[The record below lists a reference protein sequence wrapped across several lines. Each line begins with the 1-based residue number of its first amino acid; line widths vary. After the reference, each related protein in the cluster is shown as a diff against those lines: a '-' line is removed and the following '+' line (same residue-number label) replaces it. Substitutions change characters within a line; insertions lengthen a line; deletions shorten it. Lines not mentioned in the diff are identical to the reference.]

1 MRDSL
6 NLKRDQMILL
16 ETKLNDAEH
25 RLAGTSNRS
34 SEINSQANLDQ
45 ADARH
50 KSVKAVSKVAN
61 IFTWPESLQTKT
73 LVSFLMSYYILQILL
88 LCG

>member
-6 NLKRDQMILL
+6 NLKRDRMILL

-25 RLAGTSNRS
+25 KLAGTSNRS

-50 KSVKAVSKVAN
+50 KSVKAVSHTEWSKIICYN
-61 IFTWPESLQTKT
+61 
-73 LVSFLMSYYILQILL
+73 
-88 LCG
+88 

>member
-16 ETKLNDAEH
+16 ETRLNDAEH
-25 RLAGTSNRS
+25 KLAGSSTRS
-34 SEINSQANLDQ
+34 SEINSQAAVDV

-50 KSVKAVSKVAN
+50 KSVKHVS
-61 IFTWPESLQTKT
+61 L
-73 LVSFLMSYYILQILL
+73 
-88 LCG
+88 

>member
-50 KSVKAVSKVAN
+50 KSVKAVSSIDV
-61 IFTWPESLQTKT
+61 
-73 LVSFLMSYYILQILL
+73 FLEWHEIARFL
-88 LCG
+88 